1 MISQASEVASLRDAV
16 AKLERSR
23 CASRRKGSVA
33 MANFDTIGLVGLM
46 MSSVSLLM
54 CFRAAILSLAR

>member
-46 MSSVSLLM
+46 ICSCVSVQS
-54 CFRAAILSLAR
+54 F